1 CPMEAVT
8 PPDPVPR
15 LLVIDACN
23 IARSS
28 CGPKRESVNCAGLL
42 NVIRW
47 LTVRDFE
54 VNAFL
59 PIIYKNKH
67 NANVAHVF
75 ILNRLHELGIVSFTP
90 ARTARCERPALVNY
104 DDLYVAQMAER
115 HGGCILSGDR
125 FNDILVNEKYKE
137 LHPVLRD
144 RLNLRFI
151 PTPYEMVEV
160 GCDRFYKK
168 EPTFIVDR
176 GGQDDV
182 VQRLYAA
189 KHSPCYKKCLHRRR
203 AFTEQAR
210 AKLLHALDELL
221 DELAEREAI
230 RIVQLKSEEP
240 FRPSHRPG
248 PPPHPAPLRPA
259 PIEQTTVAEETTTT
273 VEDTVDE
280 EVDQLT
286 TADEEEEMGEEAD
299 AELVPV
305 ERPSPSSLS
314 LSLDLSF
321 LDAVLSPVSSSSSA
335 GEESSAA
342 ASSSLH
348 SWLGRSTS
356 PPPPPQPQP
365 VMRRA
370 EERKRNEE
378 TSPPPP
384 PPQPQPVMRRAAESR
399 RDEETPPL
407 YQLPPLHELDLETM
421 AEFLDTATLLE
432 LWLSPRRPRR

>member
-1 CPMEAVT
+1 MVKNTSVDRARKWAHFEAADIFYVAGVLVAVT
-8 PPDPVPR
+8 IHNHHNPVSSLPTPLIPPSSAPWRRSLRPIPC
-15 LLVIDACN
+15 LVC
-23 IARSS
+23 SS
-28 CGPKRESVNCAGLL
+28 STPATSPDRHAGPSES
-42 NVIRW
+42 
-47 LTVRDFE
+47 T

-125 FNDILVNEKYKE
+125 FNDILVNEKYNTAIVLIYRTLRE

-342 ASSSLH
+342 
-348 SWLGRSTS
+348 GR
-356 PPPPPQPQP
+356 
-365 VMRRA
+365 
-370 EERKRNEE
+370 
-378 TSPPPP
+378 
-384 PPQPQPVMRRAAESR
+384 
-399 RDEETPPL
+399 
-407 YQLPPLHELDLETM
+407 
-421 AEFLDTATLLE
+421 F
-432 LWLSPRRPRR
+432 

>member
-1 CPMEAVT
+1 AVT
-8 PPDPVPR
+8 PSDPVPR

-125 FNDILVNEKYKE
+125 FNDILANEHYKE

-151 PTPYEMVEV
+151 PTPFDLVEI
-160 GCDRFYKK
+160 GCDRLYKK
-168 EPTFIVDR
+168 EPTFIVER
-176 GGQDDV
+176 GSQEDV

-189 KHSPCYKKCLHRRR
+189 KSSPCYKKCLQRRR
-203 AFTEQAR
+203 LFTELAR
-210 AKLLHALDELL
+210 GKLLHALDELL

-230 RIVQLKSEEP
+230 RPVTVHYEEIA
-240 FRPSHRPG
+240 RPS
-248 PPPHPAPLRPA
+248 
-259 PIEQTTVAEETTTT
+259 I
-273 VEDTVDE
+273 D
-280 EVDQLT
+280 
-286 TADEEEEMGEEAD
+286 
-299 AELVPV
+299 
-305 ERPSPSSLS
+305 LS
-314 LSLDLSF
+314 IDLSF
-321 LDAVLSPVSSSSSA
+321 LDLSTP
-335 GEESSAA
+335 
-342 ASSSLH
+342 
-348 SWLGRSTS
+348 
-356 PPPPPQPQP
+356 
-365 VMRRA
+365 
-370 EERKRNEE
+370 
-378 TSPPPP
+378 
-384 PPQPQPVMRRAAESR
+384 SR
-399 RDEETPPL
+399 T
-407 YQLPPLHELDLETM
+407 
-421 AEFLDTATLLE
+421 
-432 LWLSPRRPRR
+432 

>member
-1 CPMEAVT
+1 EAVT
-8 PPDPVPR
+8 PPDRVPR

-75 ILNRLHELGIVSFTP
+75 ILNKLHELGIVSFTP

-125 FNDILVNEKYKE
+125 FNDILVNEQYKE

-151 PTPYEMVEV
+151 PTPFDMVEV
-160 GCDRFYKK
+160 GCDRLYKK

-176 GGQDDV
+176 GGEDDV

-189 KHSPCYKKCLHRRR
+189 KSSPCYKKCLQRRR
-203 AFTEQAR
+203 VFTEPVR
-210 AKLLHALDELL
+210 LRLLHSLDELFY
-221 DELAEREAI
+221 ELAEREAI
-230 RIVQLKSEEP
+230 RPITVRIEEP
-240 FRPSHRPG
+240 P
-248 PPPHPAPLRPA
+248 
-259 PIEQTTVAEETTTT
+259 
-273 VEDTVDE
+273 
-280 EVDQLT
+280 
-286 TADEEEEMGEEAD
+286 
-299 AELVPV
+299 
-305 ERPSPSSLS
+305 PSPSCPQSVQSPFMEESIEDQEEETEEESDSTLPS
-314 LSLDLSF
+314 SDLSLDLSF
-321 LDAVLSPVSSSSSA
+321 LDSILSPVRTVSESSA
-335 GEESSAA
+335 G
-342 ASSSLH
+342 
-348 SWLGRSTS
+348 
-356 PPPPPQPQP
+356 
-365 VMRRA
+365 
-370 EERKRNEE
+370 
-378 TSPPPP
+378 
-384 PPQPQPVMRRAAESR
+384 
-399 RDEETPPL
+399 TPPSSFS
-407 YQLPPLHELDLETM
+407 QWHLPPLEELDFETM
-421 AEFLDTATLLE
+421 AEFLDSATLLE
-432 LWLSPRRPRR
+432 LWLSPIVSR